1 MIGGI
6 APTYACDTLG
16 APFRVELV
24 NSVIVGRDG
33 VTIPDFREMVAT
45 VAIERLRES
54 RRLGGPDIV
63 FLRKCIGDTA
73 GDLAARTGIAPVELE
88 AYERGDRPM
97 SAAAEKIARIYIHHR
112 LWRERPTT
120 EDDRLEYLET
130 VLAWRP
136 VPVSAGE
143 TVMRLAHQS
152 ARGWHRIP

>member
-6 APTYACDTLG
+6 VPTYVCDTLG

-24 NSVIVGRDG
+24 NSVVAGHDS
-33 VTIPDFREMVAT
+33 VTIPDFDGMIAT
-45 VAIERLRES
+45 VAIERLHES

-63 FLRKCIGDTA
+63 FLRKCAGDTA
-73 GDLAARTGIAPVELE
+73 DTLAARTGIPMPELE

-97 SAAAEKIARIYIHHR
+97 SATAEKITRIYLHHSVR
-112 LWRERPTT
+112 AGHPAA

-130 VLAWRP
+130 VLEWRP
-136 VPVSAGE
+136 MPVSAGE

-152 ARGWHRIP
+152 ARGWHRIA